1 MDFESLLD
9 IGDYNVSHPVV
20 VPCAYR
26 TYRYYNT
33 GRSCKGRSCQGQGQ
47 EAASMFDVPRN

>member
-26 TYRYYNT
+26 TSATTPGGLVKAVHVRDKVKKRRKEDCCST
-33 GRSCKGRSCQGQGQ
+33 
-47 EAASMFDVPRN
+47 